1 MASEPNRRVDGIDAG
16 TGRSPRRIVH
26 AAGDHPRPPTP
37 VQVPGE
43 RDTPDGVDERE
54 VIRPRTGRW
63 DHLQRHVAHLDHVV
77 LADLDEG
84 VGQPSPRT
92 RAGEHGDFQAFGESL
107 GARVVVRVGVR
118 QRDRAE
124 PAAPFADDLQAAL
137 ERRPGG
143 ITGVNQHDPP
153 MAHEV
158 RADRL
163 PGDAA
168 ACGHDD
174 TNDIGGGLLD
184 DDVAE
189 RARRKANEV
198 GDVCAHVEKETDKGL
213 IISGAKVVATGS
225 VLTNYTFVAHHGL
238 IPVQDKKFA
247 VVFMVP
253 TNTPGVKFICRT
265 SYEMQATVMGSPF
278 DYPLSSRV
286 DENDAVFIMDKVL
299 VPWEN
304 VFVYGDV
311 EKANNFFP
319 RTGFLPRFVVHGC
332 TRLAVKLDFIAGL
345 LLKAVEAAGTK
356 DYRGV
361 QANVGEV
368 IAWRNLFWAL
378 SDAMV
383 RDPRPWI
390 GDYLLPNMDPGN
402 AYAIIATMAYTKI
415 KYIIEQTVASG
426 LIYLNSHA
434 GDFKNP
440 EIRPYLDR
448 YLRGSN
454 GYKAE
459 ERVKLM
465 KLLWDCLG
473 SEFGGRHELY
483 EINYGGSTE
492 EIRRYCLFGAQASGN
507 ADRFKGFAEQ
517 CMAEYDLDGWRVP
530 DLTDPGELSYHAMRG
545 AG

>member
-1 MASEPNRRVDGIDAG
+1 MADDATLQKKKEAFAKQPG
-16 TGRSPRRIVH
+16 TIGS
-26 AAGDHPRPPTP
+26 
-37 VQVPGE
+37 VQVARPQTGAEYLESLRDGRDVYIYGE
-43 RDTPDGVDERE
+43 RVKDVTTHPAFRNTARMVARLYDALHDPKRKDKLLLPTDTGNGGMTHAFFKAPK
-54 VIRPRTGRW
+54 T
-63 DHLQRHVAHLDHVV
+63 LDDM
-77 LADLDEG
+77 LAG
-84 VGQPSPRT
+84 P
-92 RAGEHGDFQAFGESL
+92 
-107 GARVVVRVGVR
+107 
-118 QRDRAE
+118 QRDRRMGE
-124 PAAPFADDLQAAL
+124 ADLWLD
-137 ERRPGG
+137 RP
-143 ITGVNQHDPP
+143 
-153 MAHEV
+153 
-158 RADRL
+158 
-163 PGDAA
+163 
-168 ACGHDD
+168 
-174 TNDIGGGLLD
+174 
-184 DDVAE
+184 
-189 RARRKANEV
+189 RARLQGGVPRDARRQCRFLRRRTRRTPSA
-198 GDVCAHVEKETDKGL
+198 GTSSARSACRSSTTPSSIRRSTATGRRTRSATSAAHVEKETDAG
-213 IISGAKVVATGS
+213 IVVSGAKVVATGS

-253 TNTPGVKFICRT
+253 TNAPGVKFICRT
-265 SYEMQATVMGSPF
+265 SYEMTSTAMGTPF
-278 DYPLSSRV
+278 DYPLSSRI

-304 VFVYGDV
+304 VFVYGDI

-383 RDPRPWI
+383 RDPKPWI
-390 GDYLLPNMDPGN
+390 GDYVLPNMDPGN
-402 AYAIIATMAYTKI
+402 AYPIIATIAYTKI

-434 GDFKNP
+434 RDFKNP

-465 KLLWDCLG
+465 KLLWDCIG
-473 SEFGGRHELY
+473 TEFGGRHELY

-507 ADRFKGFAEQ
+507 ADKFKGFAEQ
-517 CMAEYDLDGWRVP
+517 CMAEYDLDGWTVP
-530 DLTDPGELSYHAMRG
+530 DLTDPGELSYHVMR
-545 AG
+545 AAK